1 MIPII
6 YYDVNL
12 CTYFSQ
18 APMLAVVKGLMK
30 ISKFKSGISNTVKI
44 SPCIY
49 F

>member
-12 CTYFSQ
+12 CTHFSQ
-18 APMLAVVKGLMK
+18 APVLAVVKGLMK
-30 ISKFKSGISNTVKI
+30 KSKFKSKISNTVTI